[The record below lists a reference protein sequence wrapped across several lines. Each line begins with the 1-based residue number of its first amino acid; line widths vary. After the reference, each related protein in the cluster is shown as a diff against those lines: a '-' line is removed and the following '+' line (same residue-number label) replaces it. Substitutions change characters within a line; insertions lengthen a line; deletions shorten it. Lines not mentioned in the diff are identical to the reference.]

1 LYYLR
6 QQHPDWS
13 HTQLAAAL
21 GCSKSWVEK
30 WLKRFQDE
38 LAAGW
43 SLEQILQGHSRARR
57 TPAPKTHPLVVEQV
71 LFIRD
76 QPPEGLRRVPGQDA
90 IHYYLERDPALQFF
104 QLPLP
109 SCKTIYRI
117 LKANDR
123 IAERGKPVHQ
133 PMERPAPMTCWQI
146 DFKDIGS
153 VPPADPDGKRQH
165 VVETLNLID
174 TGTSVLLDAHVR
186 SDFTAETAL
195 QALAIT
201 LAKYGRPRRITVD
214 RDPRWVGSPAGSDFP
229 AALVRFGAC
238 LGIEIDICAPHHPQ
252 QNDLVAY
259 CTPFV
264 R

>member
-1 LYYLR
+1 
-6 QQHPDWS
+6 
-13 HTQLAAAL
+13 
-21 GCSKSWVEK
+21 
-30 WLKRFQDE
+30 
-38 LAAGW
+38 
-43 SLEQILQGHSRARR
+43 
-57 TPAPKTHPLVVEQV
+57 
-71 LFIRD
+71 
-76 QPPEGLRRVPGQDA
+76 
-90 IHYYLERDPALQFF
+90 LQFF
-104 QLPLP
+104 QLPIP

-123 IAERGKPVHQ
+123 IAEHGKPVHQ

-153 VPPADPDGKRQH
+153 VPADPDGKRQH
-165 VVETLNLID
+165 VVETLNIID

-201 LAKYGRPRRITVD
+201 LAKYGRPKRITLD

-238 LGIEIDICAPHHPQ
+238 LGIEIDICAAHHPQ
-252 QNDLVAY
+252 QNA
-259 CTPFV
+259 FV
-264 R
+264 MV